1 MSTIQITI
9 DESISD
15 LLGDSPK
22 QIERHA
28 LELIVLELF
37 RQRRVSVGRAAALL
51 GLDQL
56 AFIRWSGALGVP
68 FFDMSAEDLEI
79 ERQAIEAL

>member
-1 MSTIQITI
+1 MPSIQISI
-9 DESISD
+9 DESISE
-15 LLGDSPK
+15 LLGDSPE
-22 QIERHA
+22 QIARQA

-37 RQRRVSVGRAAALL
+37 RQRKVSVGRAAALL

-79 ERQAIEAL
+79 ERKAIEAL